1 MIHVIGSSKNKF
13 LLTPFRKKF
22 IVDEPHDG
30 DNIDNMNPWYCEIT
44 GLYRIW
50 KYDKDDIIGLE
61 HYRRYFLNDD
71 NRVLSLENAK
81 EKLKDC
87 DILLRRCQYKRY
99 GLRDGFAWLES
110 EDMMKY
116 LIEFLYTCG
125 DDKFAIF
132 CLHELETQPE
142 MSQCNMFIG
151 KAAVVDKYCKWI
163 FNALKNANF
172 EKFKEKPRIFG
183 FLTEF
188 VFLAWL
194 KYNGYKVKW
203 CRTLTF
209 DKDVNKV
216 VEVTPGE

>member
-13 LLTPFRKKF
+13 LLTPFREKF

-44 GLYRIW
+44 GLYHIW

-87 DILLRRCQYKRY
+87 DILLRRFQYKRY

-151 KAAVVDKYCKWI
+151 KAAVVNKYCKWI

-209 DKDVNKV
+209 DKDVNRV

>member
-13 LLTPFRKKF
+13 LLTPFREKF
-22 IVDEPHDG
+22 VVDKPHEG

-71 NRVLSLENAK
+71 NRILSEQEAK

-87 DILLRRCQYKRY
+87 DILLRRFEYRRY
-99 GLRDGFAWLES
+99 GLRDGFTWLES

-116 LIEFLYTCG
+116 LIEFLYQIQEP
-125 DDKFAIF
+125 DFAMF
-132 CLHELETQPE
+132 VLHELETQPE

-151 KAAVVDKYCKWI
+151 KADVVNKYCKWV
-163 FNALKNANF
+163 FDAFKKVNF

-194 KYNGYKVKW
+194 KYHDYKVKW
-203 CRTLTF
+203 CKTLTF
-209 DKDVNKV
+209 DKDVKRV
-216 VEVTPGE
+216 IEMTPGE

>member
-87 DILLRRCQYKRY
+87 DILLRRFQYKRY

>member
-13 LLTPFRKKF
+13 LLTPFREKF
-22 IVDEPHDG
+22 VVDEPHDG

-71 NRVLSLENAK
+71 NRILSLENAK

-87 DILLRRCQYKRY
+87 DILLRRFQYKRY

-151 KAAVVDKYCKWI
+151 KAEVVNKYCKWI

-203 CRTLTF
+203 CRTMTF
-209 DKDVNKV
+209 DKDVNRV
-216 VEVTPGE
+216 LEVTPGE

>member
-13 LLTPFRKKF
+13 LLTPFREKLV
-22 IVDEPHDG
+22 VDEPHDG

-71 NRVLSLENAK
+71 NRILSLENAK

-87 DILLRRCQYKRY
+87 DILLRRFQYKRY

-151 KAAVVDKYCKWI
+151 KAEVVNKYCKWI

-209 DKDVNKV
+209 DKDVNRV